1 MNGYINL
8 NRMDTISIATKEDKV
23 YIVLSNGRHRLGV
36 SCESMDDA
44 KVKMKD
50 MKACI
55 EFGSGWYYINQ
66 ELEEVRSYKSG
77 REAPCEHY
85 RKIFE

>member
-44 KVKMKD
+44 KSTMKE
-50 MKACI
+50 MKACADLY
-55 EFGSGWYYINQ
+55 SGWYYINQ

-77 REAPCEHY
+77 KEGER
-85 RKIFE
+85 

>member
-8 NRMDTISIATKEDKV
+8 NRMDTISIATKEDNV
-23 YIVLSNGRHRLGV
+23 YIVLSNGRHRLGM
-36 SCESMDDA
+36 SCKSMDNA
-44 KVKMKD
+44 EFTMKE

-55 EFGSGWYYINQ
+55 ELYSGWYYINQ

-77 REAPCEHY
+77 KED
-85 RKIFE
+85 RK